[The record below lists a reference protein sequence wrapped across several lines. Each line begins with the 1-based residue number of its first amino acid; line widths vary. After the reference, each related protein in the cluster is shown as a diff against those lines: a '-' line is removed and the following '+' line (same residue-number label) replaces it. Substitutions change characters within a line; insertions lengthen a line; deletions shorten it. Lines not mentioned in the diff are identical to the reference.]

1 MVGAGVVKMQ
11 LGGVQ
16 ATRVSSP
23 VSPNTLRM
31 YLGQFILIEIIKSL
45 CCLYRNSGSHGTAS
59 ELMSI
64 WSWGAKGRPSVLD
77 RVKILANQD
86 YIHHFKTLNMC
97 SHCKWCRSSRGQ
109 SNPSR
114 LDNQSKKKHKKILIP
129 DKMKKKET
137 WESLQLTRMLTGS
150 GGGSVVSS
158 SA

>member
-1 MVGAGVVKMQ
+1 MSWRCNLEESKPLESRRPWVQILSECTWVSLSWSRSSKVCVVC
-11 LGGVQ
+11 
-16 ATRVSSP
+16 
-23 VSPNTLRM
+23 
-31 YLGQFILIEIIKSL
+31 I
-45 CCLYRNSGSHGTAS
+45 YRNSGSHGTAS